1 MLPVR
6 PLVPLLAVSVLLA
19 LTACGGGGGGGAG
32 DGGTAAAPTALVLN
46 LNSRQV
52 HAVHDSMSKAVLQPG
67 EVLFRRIDGGSITAG
82 SAAQALGAQPNE
94 TQHTARVGTFYLMA
108 YELTQREWELIA
120 GTTPWTSI
128 APASERTISVGA
140 ERPAF
145 GLSRLV
151 VANAMTS
158 YNAGGGPDLRL
169 PTGDEWE
176 YACRAGTTTRF
187 WWGDADNAATVAR
200 YATVRES
207 QSGVPGLRPVGAR
220 LANPFGLYDML
231 GNAWEWVDEPAT
243 GQNGVLRGGSW
254 SDNLVSARSA
264 NRQHLDPDVPYA
276 LAGVRLVL
284 RQ

>member
-1 MLPVR
+1 
-6 PLVPLLAVSVLLA
+6 
-19 LTACGGGGGGGAG
+19 
-32 DGGTAAAPTALVLN
+32 VLN

-67 EVLFRRIDGGSITAG
+67 EVLFRRIDGGSVTAG
-82 SAAQALGAQPNE
+82 SAAQALGAQPDE
-94 TQHTARVGTFYLMA
+94 TRHTARVGTFYLMA

-120 GTTPWTSI
+120 GTTPWTAV
-128 APASERTISVGA
+128 APSSERTISVGA